1 MDVYVAALIVTGSS
15 VLCGMLLVHETAP
28 IHSSDKRW

>member
-15 VLCGMLLVHETAP
+15 IVCGMFLVNKSAKLP
-28 IHSSDKRW
+28 HS

>member
-15 VLCGMLLVHETAP
+15 VLCGMFLVNESFKQPNH
-28 IHSSDKRW
+28 